1 MAIKLTQGADATIAT
16 AAARAGM
23 AGVPL
28 DMSKS
33 FEKMS
38 QSQIDLM
45 NVYAQQGANLINST
59 LEIAAPLVKEAAERL
74 KTKMGFGGNEN
85 MVQPISEQWR
95 IHRKNKPK
103 RRDYKND
110 DESFNKD
117 EFRKDKD
124 AWDSRKNKILN
135 DGQYARNGIQ
145 KSLQQVAIDDMD
157 PLATGSENLLWH
169 GTITAQG
176 DPIKTGKNKGL
187 YSETGYKN
195 DELGF
200 YMKTSDGK
208 YISGIDE
215 LGRITGTTDKKEQAL
230 WKDHRDVENLI
241 VPKQTELIQAVDA
254 LSAGFQDHGQKTG
267 KEATTTMLNLAKKKT
282 REAVATENGWKAL
295 TKNRGLAGSDISY
308 FDAISGD
315 DLELSNEILNLVTLE
330 TKGFDE
336 KGKET
341 TFTDIDKDG
350 AVSKGD
356 FDKDEDGI
364 ISKEDLKDITIL
376 ANMNILRREAMNYNN
391 PQAKEAFLDWTDK
404 QFKRANED
412 GVGLYEKKNPR
423 NLSNRRAFQFGIDP
437 DRNYGSIYLDNKTNQ
452 VFGDDIINEV
462 KLFKDIEDGKMGENY
477 TFRAYTG
484 ITYNWNGKNWQ
495 LVKEKDGKPEYKDI
509 NREAVI
515 NSYGSDFNT
524 KGIMDYLGEGPK
536 VNTKFNTDPT
546 DPTDPSTDPPTD
558 PKKEEDGIFKNIFQK
573 NEFNIGG

>member
-1 MAIKLTQGADATIAT
+1 MNKNNNMAIKLTQGADATIAT

-45 NVYAQQGANLINST
+45 NVYAKQGAELINTT

-85 MVQPISEQWR
+85 MVQPISDQWKA
-95 IHRKNKPK
+95 HRKNKPK
-103 RRDYKND
+103 RRDFRKD
-110 DESFNKD
+110 DESF
-117 EFRKDKD
+117 DKD
-124 AWDSRKNKILN
+124 AFRTAKEAWDSKKNKILN

-157 PLATGSENLLWH
+157 AVATGPIDLLWH

-176 DPIKTGKNKGL
+176 DPIKTGKHKGL

-208 YISGIDE
+208 YISEIDE
-215 LGRITGTTDKKEQAL
+215 LGRITGKTDKKEQAL

-241 VPKQTELIQAVDA
+241 VPKQTERIQVVDGI
-254 LSAGFQDHGQKTG
+254 SAGLQDHGEKTG

-282 REAVATENGWKAL
+282 REAVSTENGWKAL

-315 DLELSNEILNLVTLE
+315 DIELSSEILNLVTLKTE
-330 TKGFDE
+330 GFKDDGD
-336 KGKET
+336 GKIT
-341 TFTDIDKDG
+341 AKDFAG
-350 AVSKGD
+350 
-356 FDKDEDGI
+356 EDGI
-364 ISKEDLKDITIL
+364 LSEEDLKDVTIL

-391 PQAKEAFLDWTDK
+391 PQAIEAFLGWTDK
-404 QFKRANED
+404 QYRRANKD
-412 GVGLYEKKNPR
+412 GISLYEKKNPR
-423 NLSNRRAFQFGIDP
+423 NASNRRAFQFGIDP

-462 KLFKDIEDGKMGENY
+462 KLFKDIEDGNMGDNY

-484 ITYNWNGKNWQ
+484 ITYNWTGKNWQ
-495 LVKEKDGKPEYKDI
+495 KVEIKDGKTEYKDVS
-509 NREAVI
+509 REAVI

-524 KGIMDYLGEGPK
+524 KEIRNYLGEGPK
-536 VNTKFNTDPT
+536 INKTFNTEGKGEGEGEGEGEVKET
-546 DPTDPSTDPPTD
+546 KKGGFFPPFFE
-558 PKKEEDGIFKNIFQK
+558 KQF
-573 NEFNIGG
+573 

>member
-33 FEKMS
+33 FEQMS
-38 QSQIDLM
+38 KSQIDLM
-45 NVYAQQGANLINST
+45 NVYAKQGAELINTT

-85 MVQPISEQWR
+85 MVQPISEQWKA
-95 IHRKNKPK
+95 HRKNKPK
-103 RRDYKND
+103 RRDYRND
-110 DESFNKD
+110 DESFDKD
-117 EFRKDKD
+117 AFRKDKD
-124 AWDSRKNKILN
+124 AWDSKKNKILN

-176 DPIKTGKNKGL
+176 DPIKTGKHKGL
-187 YSETGYKN
+187 YSETGYRD

-208 YISGIDE
+208 YISEIDE
-215 LGRITGTTDKKEQAL
+215 LGRITTTDKKEQAL

-254 LSAGFQDHGQKTG
+254 LSAGFQDHGEKTG

-315 DLELSNEILNLVTLE
+315 DIELSSEILNLVTLKTE
-330 TKGFDE
+330 GFKDDGD
-336 KGKET
+336 GKIT
-341 TFTDIDKDG
+341 AKDFAG
-350 AVSKGD
+350 
-356 FDKDEDGI
+356 EDGI
-364 ISKEDLKDITIL
+364 FSEEDLKDVTIL

-391 PQAKEAFLDWTDK
+391 PQAKEAFLAWTDK
-404 QFKRANED
+404 QFKKANKD
-412 GVGLYEKKNPR
+412 GIGLYEKKNPR
-423 NLSNRRAFQFGIDP
+423 NPSNRRAFQFGIDP

-462 KLFKDIEDGKMGENY
+462 KLFKDIENGKMGENY

-484 ITYNWNGKNWQ
+484 ITFNWTGKNWQ
-495 LVKEKDGKPEYKDI
+495 RVEIKDGKPEYK
-509 NREAVI
+509 NVSRRAVI

-536 VNTKFNTDPT
+536 INNTFNTDPN
-546 DPTDPSTDPPTD
+546 DKDSSNIEKEKEKEKDE
-558 PKKEEDGIFKNIFQK
+558 KKEEEKKGGFSFFKKQF
-573 NEFNIGG
+573 

>member
-33 FEKMS
+33 FEQMS
-38 QSQIDLM
+38 KSQIDLM
-45 NVYAQQGANLINST
+45 NVYAKQGAELINTT

-85 MVQPISEQWR
+85 MVQPISEQWKA
-95 IHRKNKPK
+95 HRKNKPK
-103 RRDYKND
+103 RRDYRND
-110 DESFNKD
+110 DESFDKD
-117 EFRKDKD
+117 AFRKDKD
-124 AWDSRKNKILN
+124 AWDSKKNKILN

-176 DPIKTGKNKGL
+176 DPIKTGKHKGL
-187 YSETGYKN
+187 YSETGYRD

-208 YISGIDE
+208 YISEIDE
-215 LGRITGTTDKKEQAL
+215 LGRITTTDKKEQAL

-254 LSAGFQDHGQKTG
+254 LSAGFQDHGEKTG

-315 DLELSNEILNLVTLE
+315 DIELSSEILNLVTLKTE
-330 TKGFDE
+330 GFKDDGD
-336 KGKET
+336 GKIT
-341 TFTDIDKDG
+341 AKDFAG
-350 AVSKGD
+350 
-356 FDKDEDGI
+356 EDGI
-364 ISKEDLKDITIL
+364 FSEEDLKDVTIL

-391 PQAKEAFLDWTDK
+391 PQAKEAFLAWTDK
-404 QFKRANED
+404 QFKKANKD
-412 GVGLYEKKNPR
+412 GIGLYEKKNPR
-423 NLSNRRAFQFGIDP
+423 GTSNRRAFQFGIDP

-462 KLFKDIEDGKMGENY
+462 KLFKDIENGKMGENY

-484 ITYNWNGKNWQ
+484 ITFNWTGKNWQ
-495 LVKEKDGKPEYKDI
+495 RVEIKDGKPEYK
-509 NREAVI
+509 NVSRRAVI

-536 VNTKFNTDPT
+536 INNTFNTDPN
-546 DPTDPSTDPPTD
+546 DKDSSNIEKEKEKEKDE
-558 PKKEEDGIFKNIFQK
+558 KKEEEKKGGFSFFKKQF
-573 NEFNIGG
+573 

>member
-33 FEKMS
+33 FEQMS
-38 QSQIDLM
+38 KSQIDLM
-45 NVYAQQGANLINST
+45 NVYAKQGAELINTT

-85 MVQPISEQWR
+85 MVQPISEQWKA
-95 IHRKNKPK
+95 HRKNKPK
-103 RRDYKND
+103 RRDYRND
-110 DESFNKD
+110 DESFDKD
-117 EFRKDKD
+117 AFRKDKD
-124 AWDSRKNKILN
+124 AWDSKKNKILN

-176 DPIKTGKNKGL
+176 DPIKTGKHKGL

-208 YISGIDE
+208 YISEIDE
-215 LGRITGTTDKKEQAL
+215 LGRITTTDKKEQAL

-254 LSAGFQDHGQKTG
+254 LSAGFQDHGEKTG

-315 DLELSNEILNLVTLE
+315 DIELSSEILNLVTLKTE
-330 TKGFDE
+330 GFKDDGD
-336 KGKET
+336 GKIT
-341 TFTDIDKDG
+341 AKDFAG
-350 AVSKGD
+350 
-356 FDKDEDGI
+356 EDGI
-364 ISKEDLKDITIL
+364 FSEEDLKDVTIL

-391 PQAKEAFLDWTDK
+391 PQAKEAFLAWTDK
-404 QFKRANED
+404 QFKKANKD
-412 GVGLYEKKNPR
+412 GIGLYEKKNPR
-423 NLSNRRAFQFGIDP
+423 NPSNRRAFQFGIDP

-462 KLFKDIEDGKMGENY
+462 KLFKDIENGKMGENY

-484 ITYNWNGKNWQ
+484 ITFNWTGKNWQ
-495 LVKEKDGKPEYKDI
+495 RVEIKDGKPEYK
-509 NREAVI
+509 NVSRRAVI

-536 VNTKFNTDPT
+536 INNTFNTDPN
-546 DPTDPSTDPPTD
+546 DKDSSNIEKEKEKEKDE
-558 PKKEEDGIFKNIFQK
+558 KKEEEKKGGFSFFKKQF
-573 NEFNIGG
+573 

>member
-33 FEKMS
+33 FEQMS
-38 QSQIDLM
+38 KSQIDLM
-45 NVYAQQGANLINST
+45 NVYAKQGAELINTT

-85 MVQPISEQWR
+85 MVQPISEQWKA
-95 IHRKNKPK
+95 HRKNKPK
-103 RRDYKND
+103 RRDYRND
-110 DESFNKD
+110 DESFDKD
-117 EFRKDKD
+117 AFRKDKD
-124 AWDSRKNKILN
+124 AWDSKKNKILN

-176 DPIKTGKNKGL
+176 DPIKTGKHKGL
-187 YSETGYKN
+187 YSETGYRD

-208 YISGIDE
+208 YISEIDE
-215 LGRITGTTDKKEQAL
+215 LGRITTTDKKEQAL

-254 LSAGFQDHGQKTG
+254 LSAGFQDHGEKTG

-315 DLELSNEILNLVTLE
+315 DIELSSEILNLVTLKTE
-330 TKGFDE
+330 GFKDDGD
-336 KGKET
+336 GKIT
-341 TFTDIDKDG
+341 AKDFAG
-350 AVSKGD
+350 
-356 FDKDEDGI
+356 EDGI
-364 ISKEDLKDITIL
+364 FSEEDLKDVTIL

-391 PQAKEAFLDWTDK
+391 PQAKEAFLAWTDK
-404 QFKRANED
+404 QFKKANKD
-412 GVGLYEKKNPR
+412 GIGLYEKKNPR
-423 NLSNRRAFQFGIDP
+423 NPSNRRAFQFGIDP

-462 KLFKDIEDGKMGENY
+462 KLFKDIENGKMGENY

-484 ITYNWNGKNWQ
+484 ITFNWTGKNWQ
-495 LVKEKDGKPEYKDI
+495 RVEIKDGKPEYK
-509 NREAVI
+509 NVSRRAVI

-536 VNTKFNTDPT
+536 INNTFNTDPN
-546 DPTDPSTDPPTD
+546 DKDSSNIE
-558 PKKEEDGIFKNIFQK
+558 KEKEKEKEKEEEKKGGFSFFKKQF
-573 NEFNIGG
+573 

>member
-1 MAIKLTQGADATIAT
+1 
-16 AAARAGM
+16 
-23 AGVPL
+23 
-28 DMSKS
+28 
-33 FEKMS
+33 
-38 QSQIDLM
+38 
-45 NVYAQQGANLINST
+45 

-85 MVQPISEQWR
+85 MVQPISEQWKA
-95 IHRKNKPK
+95 HRKNKPK
-103 RRDYKND
+103 RRDYRND
-110 DESFNKD
+110 DESFDKD
-117 EFRKDKD
+117 AFRKDKD
-124 AWDSRKNKILN
+124 AWDSKKNKILN

-176 DPIKTGKNKGL
+176 DPIKTGKHKGL

-208 YISGIDE
+208 YISEIDE
-215 LGRITGTTDKKEQAL
+215 LGRITTTDKKEQAL

-254 LSAGFQDHGQKTG
+254 LSAGFQDHGEKTG

-315 DLELSNEILNLVTLE
+315 DIELSSEILNLVTLKTE
-330 TKGFDE
+330 GFKDDGD
-336 KGKET
+336 GKIT
-341 TFTDIDKDG
+341 AKDFAG
-350 AVSKGD
+350 
-356 FDKDEDGI
+356 EDGI
-364 ISKEDLKDITIL
+364 FSEEDLKDVTIL

-391 PQAKEAFLDWTDK
+391 PQAKEAFLAWTDK
-404 QFKRANED
+404 QFKKANKD
-412 GVGLYEKKNPR
+412 GIGLYEKKNPR
-423 NLSNRRAFQFGIDP
+423 NPSNRRAFQFGIDP

-462 KLFKDIEDGKMGENY
+462 KLFKDIENGKMGENY

-484 ITYNWNGKNWQ
+484 ITFNWTGKNWQ
-495 LVKEKDGKPEYKDI
+495 RVEIKDGKPEYK
-509 NREAVI
+509 NVSRRAVI

-536 VNTKFNTDPT
+536 INNTFNTDPN
-546 DPTDPSTDPPTD
+546 DKDSSNIEKEKEKEKDE
-558 PKKEEDGIFKNIFQK
+558 KKEEEKKGGFSFFKKQF
-573 NEFNIGG
+573 

>member
-45 NVYAQQGANLINST
+45 DVYAKQGAELINTT

-74 KTKMGFGGNEN
+74 KTKMGFGGNKN
-85 MVQPISEQWR
+85 MVKSISEQWKT
-95 IHRKNKPK
+95 HRENKPK
-103 RRDYKND
+103 RRDFRKD
-110 DESFNKD
+110 DESF
-117 EFRKDKD
+117 DKKAFGTAKE
-124 AWDSRKNKILN
+124 AWDSKKNKILN

-176 DPIKTGKNKGL
+176 DPIKTGKHKGL
-187 YSETGYKN
+187 YSETGYRD

-200 YMKTSDGK
+200 YMKTSNGK
-208 YISGIDE
+208 YISEIDE
-215 LGRITGTTDKKEQAL
+215 LGNIIGTTEKKQEAL
-230 WKDHRDVENLI
+230 WKDHRDVENLV

-254 LSAGFQDHGQKTG
+254 LSAGFQDHGEKTG

-315 DLELSNEILNLVTLE
+315 DVELSSQMLSIITIKTE
-330 TKGFDE
+330 GF
-336 KGKET
+336 K
-341 TFTDIDKDG
+341 DIDNSG
-350 AVSKGD
+350 TVSEGD
-356 FDKDEDGI
+356 FDKDGDGI
-364 ISKEDLKDITIL
+364 ISKKELKDLTVL

-404 QFKRANED
+404 QFKRANQD
-412 GVGLYEKKNPR
+412 GISLYEKKN
-423 NLSNRRAFQFGIDP
+423 LGGTSNRRAFQFGIDP

-484 ITYNWNGKNWQ
+484 ITFNWTGENWQ
-495 LVKEKDGKPEYKDI
+495 RVEIKDGEKEYKDVS
-509 NREAVI
+509 RRAVI

-536 VNTKFNTDPT
+536 INNTFNTEGKGEGEGEGEGEGQGEEKVKETKKDGFF
-546 DPTDPSTDPPTD
+546 PPFFE
-558 PKKEEDGIFKNIFQK
+558 KQF
-573 NEFNIGG
+573 